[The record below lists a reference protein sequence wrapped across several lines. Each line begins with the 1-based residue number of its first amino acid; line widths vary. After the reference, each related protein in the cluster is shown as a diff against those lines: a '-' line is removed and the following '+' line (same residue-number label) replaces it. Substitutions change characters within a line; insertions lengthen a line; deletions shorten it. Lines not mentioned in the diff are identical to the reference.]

1 MPGSANQAFDR
12 QRPQPTSGTPS
23 ATTEVLAGLVDRVTF
38 HNAENGFC
46 VLRVKARG
54 QRDPITV
61 IGHAAMISA
70 GEFVQ
75 ASGRWINDRAHG
87 VQFRAS
93 FLKATAPTTIEGI
106 EKYLGSGMI
115 RGIGPVYAR
124 KLVRAFGE
132 AVFEVIAEEP
142 GRLRE
147 VSGIGPKR
155 AERIIAGWAEQLV
168 IREIML
174 FLHSN
179 GVGTSRAVRIYK
191 TYGADAVRLISE
203 NPYRLAR
210 DIRGIGFRTADQIA
224 AKLGIEKTA
233 LIRVRAGISFALAQA
248 MDDGHCGLPHEELLA
263 LTRELLEVTPALVE
277 TALDL
282 ELQDGAVVA
291 DDVDGRRCVFLAG
304 LYRSERE
311 IATKL
316 GALAAGKPPWPAIDA
331 DKAIPWVEKRTQL
344 KLAGSQIEAV
354 RVALASKVLV
364 ITGGPGVGKTT
375 LVKAILKI
383 LIAKRVGIALCAP
396 TGRAAKRLSE
406 STGIDAKTIH
416 RLLESDPKTG
426 AFRRTKDAPLDCDLL
441 VVDETSM
448 VDVPLMRS
456 LLRALPQQA
465 ALLLIGDVDQLPSVG
480 PGQVL
485 ADIIASDAVP
495 VVRLTEIFRQAA
507 ESRII
512 VNAHRINQGLMPDLS
527 RAESGDFHF
536 VDAADPEDGVRKV
549 MAVVRERLPRR
560 FGFDPIRDIQVLC
573 PMNRGG
579 LGARSLNI
587 ELQQALN
594 PPGEVRIERFG
605 WTFSPGDKVMQ
616 VENNYD
622 KDVYNGDLGTISA
635 IDREEGALIADFEG
649 RKISYGFG
657 ELDELVL
664 AYATTIHKSQ
674 GSEYPAVVIPLST
687 QHYPML
693 QRNLLYTGVT
703 RGKRLVVLIGQR
715 KALAIAV
722 KGARARRRWS
732 KLREWL
738 ARQVWFCRVG
748 PTTAAEC

>member
-1 MPGSANQAFDR
+1 MAGRA
-12 QRPQPTSGTPS
+12 
-23 ATTEVLAGLVDRVTF
+23 ATNATEVLGGLVDRVTF
-38 HNAENGFC
+38 HNSENGFC

-54 QRDPITV
+54 QRDLITV

-75 ASGRWINDRAHG
+75 ASGAWVNDRTHG

-93 FLKATAPTTIEGI
+93 FLKATAPTTVEGI

-115 RGIGPVYAR
+115 RGIGPVYAK

-132 AVFEVIAEEP
+132 SVFDIIEQEP

-147 VSGIGPKR
+147 VTGIGPKR
-155 AERIIAGWAEQLV
+155 AERITAGWADQKI

-191 TYGADAVRLISE
+191 TYGVDAVRLISE

-233 LIRVRAGISFALAQA
+233 VIRVRAGVSFALTEA
-248 MDDGHCGLPHEELLA
+248 MDDGHCGLPEGELVP
-263 LTRELLEVTPALVE
+263 LTQKLLEVPEDLIT
-277 TALDL
+277 TALAL
-282 ELQDGAVVA
+282 EIQEGTVIA
-291 DDVDGRRCVFLAG
+291 DDLDGCRCVFLAG
-304 LYRSERE
+304 LYRAERD
-311 IATKL
+311 IAERL
-316 GALAAGKPPWPAIDA
+316 RALAVGDPPWPQINA
-331 DKAIPWVEKRTQL
+331 DKAIPWVEAGTKMT
-344 KLAGSQIEAV
+344 LAESQKEAI
-354 RVALASKVLV
+354 RVALGAKVLV

-375 LVKAILKI
+375 LVNSLLKI
-383 LIAKRVGIALCAP
+383 LLAKTVGIELCAP

-406 STGIDAKTIH
+406 STGRDARTIH
-416 RLLESDPKTG
+416 RLLKTDPRTG
-426 AFRRTKDAPLDCDLL
+426 SFRRNEENALDCDLL

-448 VDVPLMRS
+448 VDVPLMRA
-456 LLRALPQQA
+456 LLRALPDRA
-465 ALLLIGDVDQLPSVG
+465 ALLLVGDVDQLPSVG

-485 ADIIASDAVP
+485 ADVIASGAMP
-495 VVRLTEIFRQAA
+495 VVRLTEVFRQAA

-512 VNAHRINQGLMPDLS
+512 VNAHRINQGLMPSLTPI
-527 RAESGDFHF
+527 EGGDFYF
-536 VDAADPEDGVRKV
+536 VDAADAEEGVQKLLAIV
-549 MAVVRERLPRR
+549 QERIPRR
-560 FGFDPIRDIQVLC
+560 FGFDPIGGIQVLC

-587 ELQQALN
+587 ELQNALN
-594 PPGEVRIERFG
+594 PPGEIRVERFG
-605 WTFSPGDKVMQ
+605 WTFCPGDKVMQ
-616 VENNYD
+616 VENDYD
-622 KDVYNGDLGTISA
+622 KDVYNGDLGMVSR
-635 IDREEGALIADFEG
+635 IDMEESEVSVEFDGREVV
-649 RKISYGFG
+649 YGFG
-657 ELDELVL
+657 DLDELVL

-693 QRNLLYTGVT
+693 QRNLVYTGVT
-703 RGKRLVVLIGQR
+703 RGKRLVVLVGQR

-732 KLREWL
+732 KLRDWL
-738 ARQVWFCRVG
+738 HVNRNHLNS
-748 PTTAAEC
+748 

>member
-1 MPGSANQAFDR
+1 MAR
-12 QRPQPTSGTPS
+12 WV
-23 ATTEVLAGLVDRVTF
+23 ATNATEVLGGLVDRVTF
-38 HNAENGFC
+38 HNPENGFC

-54 QRDPITV
+54 QRDLITV

-75 ASGRWINDRAHG
+75 ASGAWVNDRTHG

-93 FLKATAPTTIEGI
+93 FLKATAPTTVEGI

-115 RGIGPVYAR
+115 RGIGPVYAK

-132 AVFEVIAEEP
+132 SVFDIIEQEP

-147 VSGIGPKR
+147 VTGIGPKR
-155 AERIIAGWAEQLV
+155 AGRITAGWADQKV

-191 TYGADAVRLISE
+191 TYGVDAVRLISE

-224 AKLGIEKTA
+224 TKLGIEKTA
-233 LIRVRAGISFALAQA
+233 MIRVRAGVSFALAEA
-248 MDDGHCGLPHEELLA
+248 MDDGHCGLPEGELVP
-263 LTRELLEVTPALVE
+263 LTQKLLEVPEDLIT
-277 TALDL
+277 TALAL
-282 ELQDGAVVA
+282 EIQEGTVIA
-291 DDVDGRRCVFLAG
+291 DDLDGCRCVFLAG
-304 LYRSERE
+304 LYRAERD
-311 IATKL
+311 IAERL
-316 GALAAGKPPWPAIDA
+316 RALAVGDPPWPQINA
-331 DKAIPWVEKRTQL
+331 DKAIPWVEGGTKMT
-344 KLAGSQIEAV
+344 LAESQKEAI
-354 RVALASKVLV
+354 RVALGAKVLV

-375 LVKAILKI
+375 LVNSLLKI
-383 LIAKRVGIALCAP
+383 LLAKTVGIELCAP

-406 STGIDAKTIH
+406 STGRDARTIH
-416 RLLESDPKTG
+416 RLLETDPRTG
-426 AFRRTKDAPLDCDLL
+426 SFRRNEENALDCDLL

-448 VDVPLMRS
+448 VDVPLMRA
-456 LLRALPQQA
+456 LLRALPDRA
-465 ALLLIGDVDQLPSVG
+465 ALLLVGDVDQLPSVG

-485 ADIIASDAVP
+485 ADVIASGAMP
-495 VVRLTEIFRQAA
+495 VVRLTEVFRQAA

-512 VNAHRINQGLMPDLS
+512 VNAHRINQGLMPSLTPI
-527 RAESGDFHF
+527 EGGDFYF
-536 VDAADPEDGVRKV
+536 VDAADAEEGVQKLLAIV
-549 MAVVRERLPRR
+549 QERIPRR
-560 FGFDPIRDIQVLC
+560 FGFDPIGGIQVLC

-587 ELQQALN
+587 ELQNALN
-594 PPGEVRIERFG
+594 PPGEIRVERFG
-605 WTFSPGDKVMQ
+605 WTFCPGDKVMQ
-616 VENNYD
+616 VENDYD
-622 KDVYNGDLGTISA
+622 KDVYNGDLSMVSRVDMEESEVSVEFDG
-635 IDREEGALIADFEG
+635 REVI
-649 RKISYGFG
+649 YGFG
-657 ELDELVL
+657 DLDELVL

-693 QRNLLYTGVT
+693 QRNLVYTGVT
-703 RGKRLVVLIGQR
+703 RGKRLVVLVGQR

-732 KLREWL
+732 KLRDWL
-738 ARQVWFCRVG
+738 HVNRNHLNS
-748 PTTAAEC
+748 